1 MFKAGSGKCRDCG
14 HEWHQHEGVIDRQV
28 ADKFVQIW
36 NHNQQKLAAAA
47 ATTIANSHKTDEEI
61 REEERRAYIAA
72 QKKLNAGVAGTSG
85 SQSGRNKDWLSA
97 DNSGDENSNSHR
109 KKALSDESSEEDFK
123 YYSKD
128 EFLAKQKSTTSL
140 SGLPTN
146 ASSTPVAKPVKVV
159 NLIDFS
165 DATHI
170 RPASPRLAPGLS
182 GSASPRL
189 GGLGGSSPRVGGL
202 SPHNLPMH
210 PPGLGLGSTTP
221 GHLSLPLTALHLRQ
235 SGSQS
240 PRDTIEHQVQL
251 MTKELHD
258 KAAEIESLRKRLGEI
273 EAVADKNKEESRKLL
288 DQLDAATRSN
298 GSTVQELR
306 DQLMTVE
313 QKEANARAELDLK
326 DDQLEKLVEESSQLR
341 HTVQELAN
349 QLAQLQERETLRAS
363 GDSHSEGMVKAYE
376 ARIAELEANLQTA
389 RVSAENGE
397 QAVAQQLETARGL
410 EQQLEELRVQLET
423 SQGFEIEA
431 SELRAQLQTARQLE
445 QESSEIRSQFEKARG
460 FENEVNELRAQLVS
474 ARVDESEIIELR
486 NQLETAKARSERI
499 LELEALLQQQ
509 VSCSRSAEDRV
520 SELQSQLTSGQ
531 ERMAEVEQQ
540 LIEKSNAIASLLGE
554 KSTYAVQAADR
565 ISELERQLMEATETL
580 AKLGDVEA
588 QMQKSNTLHETESL
602 QLKSRIEEL
611 ETQLCVSS
619 DQGSHV
625 ESLKQ
630 SLEQRETRISE
641 IEVQLAS
648 VQACIEQRDAY
659 IQELEQRLS
668 SDRDQLILAQKTRMQ
683 LETMQSDLAQRDSRI
698 HELETG
704 IEKKTE
710 ELQILQSELTIRDEQ
725 LVQTE
730 QRLTQASALQEAIE
744 DKEATIFSLQSSIT
758 VFNEQISELTL
769 SITRKDEEIE
779 LLSASKQANVQA
791 HEHIGRLEAEL
802 EAALNASGNNQSMS
816 DQLAEV
822 QSRLALLQ
830 GERDNL
836 TMQLGEVQAR
846 LVSVEEER
854 EATVA
859 QLAGDL
865 NIEHQ
870 RCAHLDDQ
878 LRNTSVELEQLKTGM
893 EEFTRTADITT
904 QQIAELEN
912 EKRSLQAEIV
922 RLSDKISLIESAS
935 TESVGEF
942 ETMMAE
948 VRRQNADLSQQLE
961 EKRVILDALSNDSN
975 TQQAFI
981 DSLQKELSSVRTQ
994 LDTAEMHLT
1003 SAQIRVEEEAK
1014 LRAETEE
1021 TRASIQA
1028 SSQRSV
1034 EEIAQLRETIDE
1046 LRNQLD
1052 EIRMEKECAV
1062 SESRELAVKIV
1073 ALESSNTTAKEE
1085 IEALKESVKTAENEL
1100 RFVKSEL
1107 NAESD
1112 ITRVEVVRMSTEL
1125 EALIVK
1131 LNEAQSELA
1140 REVQNGVSAQA
1151 RIMQSEHMIEELKS
1165 KLTSAQSELNNV
1177 MKNSALVESVSRQSE
1192 QYLKAIQDVSFVM
1205 KTVTDKFLSPNAS
1218 EANSRAISVEEEG
1231 TEAVN
1236 QLERSVKS
1244 LLRLVEAVSDKSK
1257 ILEKENLGLENKLR
1271 DYENINTALREKAN
1285 QSFVQRLIDPIV
1297 SCKWPGANNRARIGH
1312 DGVPVQ
1318 PRHGSEMS
1326 QLIAPPRQYGGM
1338 SV

>member
-1 MFKAGSGKCRDCG
+1 
-14 HEWHQHEGVIDRQV
+14 
-28 ADKFVQIW
+28 
-36 NHNQQKLAAAA
+36 LA
-47 ATTIANSHKTDEEI
+47 
-61 REEERRAYIAA
+61 
-72 QKKLNAGVAGTSG
+72 
-85 SQSGRNKDWLSA
+85 A

-128 EFLAKQKSTTSL
+128 EFLEKQKSTTSL

-165 DATHI
+165 DTTQI

-251 MTKELHD
+251 MTKELQD
-258 KAAEIESLRKRLGEI
+258 KSAEIEILRRRLAEI

-288 DQLDAATRSN
+288 DQLDAATRAN

-313 QKEANARAELDLK
+313 QKEAFARAELDLK
-326 DDQLEKLVEESSQLR
+326 DDQLEKLVEESTQLR
-341 HTVQELAN
+341 HTVQELAH
-349 QLAQLQERETLRAS
+349 QLAQSQERETLRAA
-363 GDSHSEGMVKAYE
+363 GENNAEIMVKAYE
-376 ARIAELEANLQTA
+376 ARIAELEANLETA
-389 RVSAENGE
+389 RISAENGD
-397 QAVAQQLETARGL
+397 QAVAEQLETARGL
-410 EQQLEELRVQLET
+410 EKQLEELRVQLET
-423 SQGFEIEA
+423 ANGFEIEA
-431 SELRAQLQTARQLE
+431 SELRAQLQTARHLE
-445 QESSEIRSQFEKARG
+445 QESAEMRSQLETARG
-460 FENEVNELRAQLVS
+460 FENEVHELRAQLVS
-474 ARVDESEIIELR
+474 ARANESEMIDLH
-486 NQLETAKARSERI
+486 KAGNNRI
-499 LELEALLQQQ
+499 LELEALLQQH
-509 VSCSRSAEDRV
+509 VTCARSAEDLA
-520 SELQSQLTSGQ
+520 SKLQSQLTSGQ
-531 ERMAEVEQQ
+531 EHMAEVEQQ
-540 LIEKSNAIASLLGE
+540 LMEKSNALASLLGDQ
-554 KSTYAVQAADR
+554 STSAVQAAER
-565 ISELERQLMEATETL
+565 ISELEGQLTEANETL
-580 AKLGDVEA
+580 AKLCDIEA

-630 SLEQRETRISE
+630 LLEQREARISE
-641 IEVQLAS
+641 IEAQLAS
-648 VQACIEQRDAY
+648 IQASIEQRDAY
-659 IQELEQRLS
+659 IGELEQRLS
-668 SDRDQLILAQKTRMQ
+668 SDNDQLLVAQNARMQ
-683 LETMQSDLAQRDSRI
+683 LESVQSDLAQRDSRI
-698 HELETG
+698 HELEAG

-710 ELQILQSELTIRDEQ
+710 ELQILQSELTIREEQ
-725 LVQTE
+725 LVHTE
-730 QRLTQASALQEAIE
+730 ERLAQASEFQEAII
-744 DKEATIFSLQSSIT
+744 DKEATILSLQRSIT
-758 VFNEQISELTL
+758 VFNEQISELSL

-779 LLSASKQANVQA
+779 LLSAAKQANVQA
-791 HEHIGRLEAEL
+791 HEHIARLEAEL
-802 EAALNASGNNQSMS
+802 EAALNEGEDKQYMS

-822 QSRLALLQ
+822 QSRLVSLQ
-830 GERDNL
+830 GERETL
-836 TMQLGEVQAR
+836 AMQLGEVQAR

-859 QLAGDL
+859 QLGGDL
-865 NIEHQ
+865 NVEHQ
-870 RCAHLDDQ
+870 RCAQLEDQ
-878 LRNTSVELEQLKTGM
+878 LRYTSAELEQLKTGM
-893 EEFTRTADITT
+893 DEFTRTADKTT
-904 QQIAELEN
+904 QQNVELEN
-912 EKRSLQAEIV
+912 DKRSLQAEIV

-935 TESVGEF
+935 TESFEEF
-942 ETMMAE
+942 EAKMAE
-948 VRRQNADLSQQLE
+948 VRRQNADLAQQLE
-961 EKRVILDALSNDSN
+961 EKRVNFDALSNDSN
-975 TQQAFI
+975 TQRATI
-981 DSLQKELSSVRTQ
+981 ESLQSELSSVKTH
-994 LDTAEMHLT
+994 LYTAEMHLT
-1003 SAQIRVEEEAK
+1003 SAQLRVEEEAN
-1014 LRAETEE
+1014 LRAQNEE
-1021 TRASIQA
+1021 TRASIEA

-1034 EEIAQLRETIDE
+1034 EEIAQLRATIGE

-1052 EIRMEKECAV
+1052 EIRVEKEYAV

-1073 ALESSNTTAKEE
+1073 AIESSNATAKEE
-1085 IEALKESVKTAENEL
+1085 IETLRDSVKNAENEL
-1100 RFVKSEL
+1100 RFVRSEL

-1112 ITRVEVVRMSTEL
+1112 ISRVEVVRMSTEL
-1125 EALIVK
+1125 EALAGK
-1131 LNEAQSELA
+1131 LNEAQSELE
-1140 REVQNGVSAQA
+1140 REVQNGVSTQA
-1151 RIMQSEHMIEELKS
+1151 RIMQSEHVIEELKS
-1165 KLTSAQSELNNV
+1165 KLNSAQSELNNV
-1177 MKNSALVESVSRQSE
+1177 IKNTASVESVSRQSE

-1218 EANSRAISVEEEG
+1218 EANSRAVSVEEEG

-1297 SCKWPGANNRARIGH
+1297 SCKWPAASNRARMGH

-1338 SV
+1338 PV